1 MWQSRISVSELIL
14 WASNQESHPFRTHI
28 DYWQHRS
35 QSSSVTECVS
45 LPVGWLRTQRLD
57 MLHWGFSGFS
67 WQSDEVMEIRKC
79 WLTLSHV
86 TTTSSFHC
94 FLTSKVAG
102 IKGMFLANKKTDN
115 QVKTYITY
123 NRGRDWRLLQAPS
136 RDLRGSSIHCVLVSV
151 LNSFCWFP

>member
-35 QSSSVTECVS
+35 QSSLSPSVCRC
-45 LPVGWLRTQRLD
+45 LWVGWER
-57 MLHWGFSGFS
+57 SGWTCCTGALVAFS

-151 LNSFCWFP
+151 LNSFYWFP